1 MATSV
6 FFNNFQSSQ
15 EQNLIENLI
24 IESIKIYGLDMYYIP
39 RVIKNKDEIYGTDTI
54 SEYNKS
60 YLVDMYIKDVNG
72 FQGEGDFLSKF
83 NLQIRDQ
90 VTLTVARRTFFDE
103 VGNIENMARP
113 REGDL
118 IFFPL
123 NRKVFVVK
131 FVEHEAIFYQLG
143 ALQTFDLVCELWE
156 YSNERV
162 NTGIEEIDSKAH
174 KYSFDMSAYGLLT
187 ESGLLLQDEDGFDL
201 VREEYDWATQVG
213 DVFEDNTEIQ
223 LEADE
228 VLDFTEKDPF
238 SEGGIY

>member
-1 MATSV
+1 MGTSV
-6 FFNNFQSSQ
+6 FFNNFQASQ
-15 EQNLIENLI
+15 EQLLIENLI

-39 RVIKNKDEIYGTDTI
+39 RIYKNKDQLYGNDPV

-60 YLVDMYIKDVNG
+60 YLVEFYIKDVNG

-90 VTLTVARRTFFDE
+90 VTLTIARRTFFDE
-103 VGNIENMARP
+103 VGNMENMSRP
-113 REGDL
+113 MEGDL

-123 NRKVFVVK
+123 NRKVFIVK

-162 NTGIEEIDSKAH
+162 NTGIEEIDSKAK
-174 KYSFDMSAYGLLT
+174 KYSFDMSAYALLT
-187 ESGLLLQDEDGFDL
+187 ENGLVIQDEDGFDL
-201 VREEYDWATQVG
+201 VQEEYDWSTQVG
-213 DVFEDNTEIQ
+213 ANLEDNTEIQ
-223 LEADE
+223 QEADAI
-228 VLDFTEKDPF
+228 LDFTEKDPF
-238 SEGGIY
+238 SEGNY

>member
-15 EQNLIENLI
+15 EQLLIENLI
-24 IESIKIYGLDMYYIP
+24 IESIKIYGHDTYYIP
-39 RVIKNKDEIYGTDTI
+39 RIVRNKDQLYGNDPV
-54 SEYNKS
+54 SEYKNS
-60 YLVDMYIKDVNG
+60 YFVDMYIKDVNG

-90 VTLTVARRTFFDE
+90 VTLTIARRTFFDE
-103 VGNIENMARP
+103 VGSVENMVRP
-113 REGDL
+113 LEGDL

-162 NTGIEEIDSKAH
+162 NTGIPEIDEKAQS
-174 KYSFDMSAYGLLT
+174 YSFDMAFYRFLT
-187 ESGLLLQDEDGFDL
+187 EDNYALQDEDEFDL
-201 VREEYDWATQVG
+201 VQEEYDFDTQTHYVQ
-213 DVFEDNTEIQ
+213 DNDIIEE
-223 LEADE
+223 EADPI
-228 VLDFTEKDPF
+228 LDFTEKDPF
-238 SEGGIY
+238 SEGDY

>member
-15 EQNLIENLI
+15 EQLLIENLI
-24 IESIKIYGLDMYYIP
+24 IESIKIYGLDMYYVP
-39 RVIKNKDEIYGTDTI
+39 RIYKNKDEIYGTDTV

-60 YLVDMYIKDVNG
+60 YLVDVYIKDVNG

-90 VTLTVARRTFFDE
+90 LTLTIARRTFFDE
-103 VGNIENMARP
+103 VGNIENMPRP
-113 REGDL
+113 KEGDL

-131 FVEHEAIFYQLG
+131 FVEQEAIFYQLG
-143 ALQTFDLVCELWE
+143 ALQTFDMVCELWE

-162 NTGIEEIDSKAH
+162 NTGIEDIDSKAQ
-174 KYSFDMSAYGLLT
+174 KYSFDMSAYALLT
-187 ESGLLLQDEDGFDL
+187 EDKFVIQDENGFDIIQ
-201 VREEYDWATQVG
+201 EEYDWTTQVG
-213 DVFEDNTEIQ
+213 ANLEDNTEIE
-223 LEADE
+223 LEADPI
-228 VLDFTEKDPF
+228 LDFTERDPF
-238 SEGGIY
+238 SEGDY

>member
-15 EQNLIENLI
+15 EQLLIENLI

-39 RVIKNKDEIYGTDTI
+39 RIYKNKDEIYGNDAV

-60 YLVDMYIKDVNG
+60 YFVDMYIKDVNG

-90 VTLTVARRTFFDE
+90 VTLTIARRTFFDE
-103 VGNIENMARP
+103 IGNIENMPRP
-113 REGDL
+113 KEGDL

-131 FVEHEAIFYQLG
+131 FVEQEAIFYQLG

-162 NTGIEEIDSKAH
+162 NTGIEEIDSKAQ

-187 ESGLLLQDEDGFDL
+187 EAGLFLQDEDGFDL

-213 DVFEDNTEIQ
+213 DAFEDNTEIQ
-223 LEADE
+223 TEADA